1 MKKQLFSVVTILC
14 LLSSCREIKKNN
26 DPLAERL
33 TTAAAKKD
41 LAVFKG
47 VLDAA
52 HPSLSL
58 YISKKR
64 LDQLTDSI
72 GNTILEN
79 ITKGELYNKLAFLAN
94 EIGCSHTEVD
104 FPEVVYDSLD
114 NRPFFFPY
122 PVCWVEN
129 KLLVNATGCDLPEG
143 TEITSINGEPV
154 ATVMQDLMQYNP
166 VEGWHRQT
174 QSKLAAD
181 FFGTE
186 YYFKYGPQ
194 SFFKLQVKDTGGITK
209 THVADPVNLNELK
222 SRISDQVYYY
232 DSKDLDYNFYC
243 NDEKNYAY
251 LRLSTFDFGSNIEQ
265 SGFENFCANS
275 FELLHYK
282 KSIKTLIIDLR
293 QNGGGRLYNA
303 FLLYSYLAK
312 NSFKEYENVISRIN
326 KVPYSQYLDPGFLR
340 SSAGDVNTRLEEE
353 FYTKGNADYYKV
365 ADSIID
371 RWDPDKYHFTGKVF
385 VITDRRVM
393 SSASYFATMV
403 KNSGTG
409 KIVGDE
415 ATGGSSSG
423 NGYTSLEYILPN
435 SGIKLYFPYAHL
447 VYSFRDKKNTGFG
460 LKPDYLVPDDIESFK
475 RNSDRQIRFVTD
487 SLILK

>member
-1 MKKQLFSVVTILC
+1 MKKQLCLVVTICC
-14 LLSSCREIKKNN
+14 LLYGCKESKKNN
-26 DPLAERL
+26 DPLAEQL

-64 LDQLTDSI
+64 LDHLTDSI
-72 GNTILEN
+72 GNTIREN
-79 ITKGELYNKLAFLAN
+79 ITKSELYNKLAFLVN
-94 EIGCSHTEVD
+94 EIGCSHTDVVLPD
-104 FPEVVYDSLD
+104 QVYDSLD

-129 KLLVNATGCDLPEG
+129 KLLVNATGCTLPEG

-154 ATVMQDLMQYNP
+154 ETILQELAMYNP
-166 VEGWHRQT
+166 VEGWHRPT

-194 SFFKLQVKDTGGITK
+194 RFFNLQVKDTAGITK
-209 THVADPVNLNELK
+209 KYVADPVTLAELK
-222 SRISDQVYYY
+222 STISGQLYYY
-232 DSKDLDYNFYC
+232 DNKDLDYNFYC

-251 LRLSTFDFGSNIEQ
+251 LRLSTFDFGGIEQ
-265 SGFENFCANS
+265 SGFENFCSNT

-312 NSFKEYENVISRIN
+312 NSFKEYENVIARIN
-326 KVPYSQYLDPGFLR
+326 KVPYAQYLDPGFLS
-340 SSAGDVNTRLEEE
+340 SSAADVNTRLEEE
-353 FYTKGNADYYKV
+353 FYTKGNTGYYKV

-371 RWDPDKYHFTGKVF
+371 EWNPAKHRFTGNIF

-415 ATGGSSSG
+415 TTGGSSSG

-447 VYSFRDKKNTGFG
+447 IYSFRDKKNTGTG

-475 RNSDRQIRFVTD
+475 RNADRQIRFVTD